1 MWNPWRR
8 SDFFVPH
15 TSLDC
20 KLVPV
25 QLLHQ
30 ANINAVFFCNRL
42 RVTVPLSLS
51 PWSVTVNKPRGKQW
65 LREVLG
71 ATSHPEA
78 SSRRY
83 FFSRSF
89 LSIHA
94 RRNTG
99 KKGLLV
105 VYLNNVHL
113 TCYKIL
119 NSTPYLPLAF
129 LLIQF
134 LRLPAKR
141 PNTKEIWNKKKVI

>member
-1 MWNPWRR
+1 MWNPWGI

-71 ATSHPEA
+71 AKAPQKLLRA
-78 SSRRY
+78 AI
-83 FFSRSF
+83 FFSQFSF
-89 LSIHA
+89 DS
-94 RRNTG
+94 RTTEYR
-99 KKGLLV
+99 KKRLLV

-119 NSTPYLPLAF
+119 NSTPHLPLAF

-141 PNTKEIWNKKKVI
+141 PNTKEI